1 MKVCSYA
8 GCSKELSTS
17 YKLKLHVERHHLNIK
32 RFSCRECLKAF
43 KSSDSLKRHQFQ
55 HRSAPALPQALG
67 QLIPIGRS
75 FEIPK
80 LTTLV
85 SRCQDPDLRPNAH
98 SVYIFPFPH
107 DTTRIVLPE
116 LM

>member
-8 GCSKELSTS
+8 GCSKQLSTS
-17 YKLKLHVERHHLNIK
+17 YKLKLHIERHHLNIK
-32 RFSCRECLKAF
+32 RYSCRECLKAF

-55 HRSAPALPQALG
+55 HRNSVTVPEALG
-67 QLIPIGRS
+67 QLIPLGQT

-80 LTTLV
+80 LTSLV

-98 SVYIFPFPH
+98 IVYIFPFPY
-107 DTTRIVLPE
+107 DSTKVVLPAIA
-116 LM
+116 